1 MQKRLLLGDDHPM
14 IRKGLRVVLDYYF
27 RDIEVNEACSSTEI
41 MSALSHSHYSHL
53 LLDIV
58 LPDGTILEI
67 LPNIVTLYPRVKI
80 SIFSMQPADIYKRVL
95 RQYGIYY
102 YISKTLVEDAMVAL
116 LGKFLNDVRP
126 PREEAF
132 PPMPDN
138 PFSLLTARELEIL
151 HYILKGMGSS
161 EIGNLLNIK
170 YNTVSTVRSNIYE
183 KSHTGNITELFELA
197 SRHNV
202 S

>member
-1 MQKRLLLGDDHPM
+1 MQKKILLGDDHPI
-14 IRKGLRVVLDYYF
+14 IRKGLRALFGYYYKN
-27 RDIEVNEACSSTEI
+27 IEIKEACSCAEI
-41 MSALSHSHYSHL
+41 MKELSHSHYSHL

-58 LPDGTILEI
+58 LTDGTILEI

-80 SIFSMQPADIYKRVL
+80 SIFSMQPAEIYKRVL
-95 RQYGIYY
+95 QQYGIYY
-102 YISKTLVEDAMVAL
+102 YISKTLMEDAIVGL
-116 LGKFLNDVRP
+116 LGKFLNDMCP
-126 PREEAF
+126 PQANAF

-161 EIGNLLNIK
+161 EIGNILNIK
-170 YNTVSTVRSNIYE
+170 YNTVSTVRGNIFE

-197 SRHNV
+197 SRYNV
-202 S
+202 T

>member
-1 MQKRLLLGDDHPM
+1 MQKRILLGDDHPM
-14 IRKGLRVVLDYYF
+14 IRKGLRVLLDYYF
-27 RDIEVNEACSSTEI
+27 KNIEVKEACSCAEI
-41 MSALSHSHYSHL
+41 MRALSHSSYSHL

-58 LPDGTILEI
+58 LSDGTILEV
-67 LPNIVTLYPRVKI
+67 LPNIVALYPRAKI

-95 RQYGIYY
+95 RQYGVYY
-102 YISKTLVEDAMVAL
+102 YISKTLVEEAIVTL
-116 LGKFLNDVRP
+116 LGKFLNDTGP

-132 PPMPDN
+132 PPMPGN

-151 HYILKGMGSS
+151 HYILKGMGSN
-161 EIGNLLNIK
+161 EIGSILNIK
-170 YNTVSTVRSNIYE
+170 YNTVSTVRNTIYE